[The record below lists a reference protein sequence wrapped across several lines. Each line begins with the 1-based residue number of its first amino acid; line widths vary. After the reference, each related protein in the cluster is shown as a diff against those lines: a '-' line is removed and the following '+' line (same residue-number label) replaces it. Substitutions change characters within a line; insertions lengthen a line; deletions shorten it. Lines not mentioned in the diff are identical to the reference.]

1 MRKRVGLIIAA
12 AGCLMMPAACTSNP
26 APAQA
31 RNQGITNQIESA
43 ATHVVPYPLTQM
55 EQLGWTEEKLIKEH
69 LLREADPNSVRYITL
84 LTQNG
89 QVIATYTLK
98 GMVFSPNSQM
108 TESTD
113 LACQGDSGGGVAC
126 GTVNSPSDNGTYGP
140 EAGDAAFF
148 TTAGAEIQIPVG
160 MLWVESDTPQNFT
173 TVPIITY
180 NTTQGPPVNHGGLT
194 SIGGR

>member
-1 MRKRVGLIIAA
+1 
-12 AGCLMMPAACTSNP
+12 
-26 APAQA
+26 
-31 RNQGITNQIESA
+31 
-43 ATHVVPYPLTQM
+43 M
-55 EQLGWTEEKLIKEH
+55 EQLGWTEEKLIREH

-89 QVIATYTLK
+89 QVIATYTLR
-98 GMVFSPNSQM
+98 GLVFSPNSQM

-113 LACQGDSGGGVAC
+113 VSCQTDNGAIGC

-148 TTAGAEIQIPVG
+148 TTSGAEIQIPPGV
-160 MLWVESDTPQNFT
+160 LWVESDTPQNFT

-180 NTTQGPPVNHGGLT
+180 NAHDTPAVDHGGLT
-194 SIGGR
+194 SIGGH